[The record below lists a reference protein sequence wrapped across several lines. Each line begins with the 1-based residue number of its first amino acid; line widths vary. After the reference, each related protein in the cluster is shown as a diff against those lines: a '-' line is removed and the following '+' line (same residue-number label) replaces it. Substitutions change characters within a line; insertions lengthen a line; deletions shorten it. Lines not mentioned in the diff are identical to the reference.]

1 MAKVFRLLLCDM
13 IRPCLI
19 QYFMLLFKKFQIE
32 CPNHHFVLSAD
43 LYTYCF
49 KIELTFYCYITK
61 PAIINIGHNDVKVRN
76 TRFISFK
83 LQENRTTFTIR
94 RCVVHITRR
103 KSTRKRGDGFPINHK
118 TLLNFTFC
126 YNL

>member
-1 MAKVFRLLLCDM
+1 MAKVFQLLLCDM

-19 QYFMLLFKKFQIE
+19 KYFMLLFKKFQIE

-43 LYTYCF
+43 LCTYCF

-61 PAIINIGHNDVKVRN
+61 PAIINIGHKDVKVG
-76 TRFISFK
+76 ILVSFLSNCRK
-83 LQENRTTFTIR
+83 TALHSQSEG
-94 RCVVHITRR
+94 VVHITRR